1 VPRQESAAGTAGSD
15 QPSERQP
22 KQRHGRSP
30 KRWSPI
36 ERELRA
42 AIGPLLAGVDEVGR
56 GPIAGPVVA
65 CAVIM
70 PPDRPAIRGVDDSK
84 KLPAAERERLSLLI
98 RQRALALALGAAS
111 VREIDRINIY
121 QASRLA
127 MHRALA
133 RLRLTPD
140 HVLVDGRHIRTL
152 PFSHTAVVHGDA
164 RCFSIACASIVA
176 KVTRDHLM
184 CLLARR
190 HPGYLWERNAGYT
203 TRAHVAGLGA
213 HGITAHHR
221 RSFWRV
227 SQLTLD
233 FSEHLPSEEELLEDV
248 ELPGTAVISEVE
260 SRISDAMLLLAE
272 PTADPPIR
280 A

>member
-1 VPRQESAAGTAGSD
+1 MTSRQSASGEPG
-15 QPSERQP
+15 P
-22 KQRHGRSP
+22 GRSSDKQGDRARTGRS

-42 AIGPLLAGVDEVGR
+42 SVGPLLAGVDEVGR

-70 PPDRPAIRGVDDSK
+70 PPDQRAIRGVDDSK
-84 KLPAAERERLSLLI
+84 RIPQALRERLCAQILE
-98 RQRALALALGAAS
+98 RALAVALGAAS
-111 VREIDRINIY
+111 VREIDTINIY

-127 MHRALA
+127 MHRALM
-133 RLRLTPD
+133 RLRVQPN

-152 PFSHTAVVHGDA
+152 PIPHTAVVHGDS

-176 KVTRDHLM
+176 KVTRDRLM
-184 CLLARR
+184 ASLARR

-203 TRAHVAGLGA
+203 TRAHVLGLA
-213 HGITAHHR
+213 EHGITAHHR

-233 FSEHLPSEEELLEDV
+233 LDTSLLPSEEELLGDDIDNRP
-248 ELPGTAVISEVE
+248 LPA
-260 SRISDAMLLLAE
+260 
-272 PTADPPIR
+272 
-280 A
+280 

>member
-1 VPRQESAAGTAGSD
+1 VSRREQQSRDTGSD
-15 QPSERQP
+15 RPAASSRG
-22 KQRHGRSP
+22 KNA

-42 AIGPLLAGVDEVGR
+42 TIGPLLAGVDEVGR
-56 GPIAGPVVA
+56 GPLAGPVVA

-70 PPDRPAIRGVDDSK
+70 PPDRKAIRGVDDSK
-84 KLPAAERERLSLLI
+84 KIAAGERERLAAVI
-98 RQRALALALGAAS
+98 MQRAVAVALGAAS

-127 MHRALA
+127 MQRALA
-133 RLRLTPD
+133 RLGVVPD

-152 PFSHTAVVHGDA
+152 PIAHTAVVHGDS
-164 RCFSIACASIVA
+164 RCFSIACASIIA
-176 KVTRDHLM
+176 KVTRDRLM
-184 CLLARR
+184 CALARR

-203 TRAHVAGLGA
+203 TKAHVAGLA
-213 HGITAHHR
+213 SHGITAHHR

-233 FSEHLPSEEELLEDV
+233 FDAVLPDEDELLGDTEAD
-248 ELPGTAVISEVE
+248 EIRFTA
-260 SRISDAMLLLAE
+260 SRTPHHDDGQSL
-272 PTADPPIR
+272 R